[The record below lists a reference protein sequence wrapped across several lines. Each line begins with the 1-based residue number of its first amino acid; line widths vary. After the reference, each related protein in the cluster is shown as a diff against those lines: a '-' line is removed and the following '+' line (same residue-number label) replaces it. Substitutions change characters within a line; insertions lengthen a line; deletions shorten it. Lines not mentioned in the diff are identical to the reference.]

1 MLLIIM
7 AAALI
12 IGITICYLRSITIA
26 LMIITGTA
34 LSLGTGCFVYN
45 IIYRIPIFPF
55 LNLMSAFILIGIG
68 CDDIFV
74 FFDRWDQEKLEW
86 LRKYQNKLLAENILL
101 NSTNTYDDIP
111 SNQQENPNKL
121 KRSSSHDLSL
131 FKHPEEIRKVLL
143 SEEALIEIMSNTL
156 KHAGSSM
163 FVTSFTTSAAFLTN
177 ILTNIS
183 FIQVF
188 GIFVGTC
195 VLIYF
200 AITFTAIAAFAVIY
214 EKHIQNIISHVL
226 SMCCTNFVNKAVNS
240 ATAKLYHRFSSACR
254 DFRNYIFGHFM
265 PLIIIKLRYVSVL
278 IFLLMG
284 ILGLIGS
291 FYYPKLKVPS
301 TQKTALFL
309 KDNPMEIYEFSMK
322 SQFNGYLKEDKR
334 LFTYPAIS
342 FVFGIRDIDDGY
354 IFDMNDRG
362 RLHLMPLYLNRQI
375 TLEFFKNFIKHL
387 GTRKDLF
394 LSNYDLEEDFKLFY
408 ELATDDIL
416 VAKVINDRIKL
427 NVSKTGHLNMIKYI
441 RKINKTFIDNLISDT
456 VRTINYK
463 IENDQS
469 DHDGYVEKKLDQIN
483 LTLYKISN
491 KQLKN
496 RLNPVIIYSNYRKSF
511 NRTLERIYK
520 EQIQSNYDVNETRIS
535 LNNTLLD
542 ALTDEYQCSAL
553 KTAMQC
559 ITGVAGADNV
569 PMDFCN
575 RILTKQRSFNWV
587 VLPDKPSPIDGSVR
601 PFAVLITIRGVH
613 NRTDYNS
620 YNKYYMKVKN
630 FFDPY
635 IKQHA
640 PEHLKH
646 AWFSSSN
653 FAFYGVQRELLSGSS
668 SSLLVSLGIAL
679 VVLFLTSGNLFIA
692 VYALIT
698 ITFAIAITVGV
709 FVVLEWE
716 LGIIEGI
723 VIVMAVG
730 LSVDFVVHFGVGYIH
745 TDSTDI
751 DNERKKVED
760 QSKPNGNEDDSE
772 INTWRV
778 MYRKQQVERAT
789 RVRGSILRVGSA
801 VFMAAFTTFAAGFSM
816 IFASVI
822 AIRQMGQFLMA
833 IMLTSWGFAMFFF
846 LPLCLIIGPVGTCGS
861 ISFSRIIKCFKKT
874 PRQQ

>member
-1 MLLIIM
+1 
-7 AAALI
+7 
-12 IGITICYLRSITIA
+12 S
-26 LMIITGTA
+26 
-34 LSLGTGCFVYN
+34 
-45 IIYRIPIFPF
+45 
-55 LNLMSAFILIGIG
+55 
-68 CDDIFV
+68 
-74 FFDRWDQEKLEW
+74 
-86 LRKYQNKLLAENILL
+86 
-101 NSTNTYDDIP
+101 
-111 SNQQENPNKL
+111 
-121 KRSSSHDLSL
+121 
-131 FKHPEEIRKVLL
+131 
-143 SEEALIEIMSNTL
+143 
-156 KHAGSSM
+156 
-163 FVTSFTTSAAFLTN
+163 
-177 ILTNIS
+177 
-183 FIQVF
+183 
-188 GIFVGTC
+188 
-195 VLIYF
+195 
-200 AITFTAIAAFAVIY
+200 
-214 EKHIQNIISHVL
+214 
-226 SMCCTNFVNKAVNS
+226 
-240 ATAKLYHRFSSACR
+240 
-254 DFRNYIFGHFM
+254 
-265 PLIIIKLRYVSVL
+265 
-278 IFLLMG
+278 
-284 ILGLIGS
+284 
-291 FYYPKLKVPS
+291 
-301 TQKTALFL
+301 
-309 KDNPMEIYEFSMK
+309 
-322 SQFNGYLKEDKR
+322 
-334 LFTYPAIS
+334 
-342 FVFGIRDIDDGY
+342 
-354 IFDMNDRG
+354 
-362 RLHLMPLYLNRQI
+362 
-375 TLEFFKNFIKHL
+375 
-387 GTRKDLF
+387 
-394 LSNYDLEEDFKLFY
+394 
-408 ELATDDIL
+408 
-416 VAKVINDRIKL
+416 
-427 NVSKTGHLNMIKYI
+427 HLNMIKYVQ
-441 RKINKTFIDNLISDT
+441 KINKTFITNLISDT
-456 VRTINYK
+456 VRTIDYK

-469 DHDGYVEKKLDQIN
+469 DHDGYVEKKLDKIN

-496 RLNPVIIYSNYRKSF
+496 RLNPVITYSNYRKSF

-535 LNNTLLD
+535 LNNTLRD

-559 ITGVAGADNV
+559 ITGVAGADNL

-575 RILTKQRSFNWV
+575 RILTKQRSFNWA

-698 ITFAIAITVGV
+698 ITFAIGKHPLFSYEIFFKWSVVNLIETITVGV

-745 TDSTDI
+745 TDPTDI

-760 QSKPNGNEDDSE
+760 QSKPNGNKDDSK

-833 IMLTSWGFAMFFF
+833 IMLTSWSFAMFFF

-861 ISFSRIIKCFKKT
+861 ISFSRIIKCFKQT